1 MKLFELDELIRAVC
15 PIEGINSNGIIWYA
29 PEASPEQKADAQA
42 LVQEH
47 LAQLE
52 TSFPL

>member
-1 MKLFELDELIRAVC
+1 MKLQELDALIRVIC

-29 PEASPEQKADAQA
+29 PEASPEQKAAAQV
-42 LVQEH
+42 LLQEH